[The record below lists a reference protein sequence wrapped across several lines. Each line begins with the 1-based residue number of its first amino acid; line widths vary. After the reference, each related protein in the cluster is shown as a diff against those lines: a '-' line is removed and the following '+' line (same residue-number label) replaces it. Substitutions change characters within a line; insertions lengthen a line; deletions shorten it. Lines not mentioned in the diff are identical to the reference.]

1 MNFLKKLFGGKK
13 ESSEEKRKA
22 EEAKN
27 FDILKYDGI
36 RALKAGQDG
45 YAVKCLKHALE
56 LKDDLEVRDYLSVAL
71 ISNNEMLPAYEQLQK
86 LAEVQPDNQQIFIRM
101 ANVTYMMEDYQAM
114 ASACEKATLIDNSR
128 PEVAFLYAK
137 ACIGLDDTTNAIALL
152 TKAISLN
159 KDYADAYLLR
169 GETLLKNGNIEEAG
183 EDTDCLL
190 ELVADNEDVLMLK
203 ARVERAKGC
212 KDEAVKYLDK
222 VAEVNPF
229 CIEAYRERADLKKEL
244 GDEQGAKEDID
255 KLLEI
260 APQDGEDSGIEKK
273 VGDAYKK
280 MDPYGIFS

>member
-1 MNFLKKLFGGKK
+1 MNFFKKLFGGKE

-36 RALKAGQDG
+36 RALKAGQAG

-71 ISNNEMLPAYEQLQK
+71 INNNEMLPAYEQLQK

-183 EDTDCLL
+183 EDADCLL

-203 ARVERAKGC
+203 ARVERDKGC

-222 VAEVNPF
+222 VTEVNPF

-255 KLLEI
+255 KLLEM
-260 APQDGEDSGIEKK
+260 APQDGEDPGIEKK
-273 VGDAYKK
+273 VCDAYKK

>member
-1 MNFLKKLFGGKK
+1 MNFFKKLFGGKE

-36 RALKAGQDG
+36 RALKAGQAG

-56 LKDDLEVRDYLSVAL
+56 LKGDLEVRDYLSVAL

-183 EDTDCLL
+183 EDADCLL

-203 ARVERAKGC
+203 AVWKGLRT
-212 KDEAVKYLDK
+212 V
-222 VAEVNPF
+222 
-229 CIEAYRERADLKKEL
+229 RMR
-244 GDEQGAKEDID
+244 Q
-255 KLLEI
+255 
-260 APQDGEDSGIEKK
+260 
-273 VGDAYKK
+273 
-280 MDPYGIFS
+280 